1 MPSPTFFHLKP
12 EKRKKMDTVLL
23 DIFYNQPVSQV
34 KVSQIVEETEIS
46 RGAFYKYFL
55 DLEDAYLYTVRESAK
70 QIHGDILKFIY
81 KDQSDFFA
89 GIERYLEWCSELDVN
104 DENWKKLK
112 LCTQTNLLSNTKRE
126 PLPGESS
133 MIKQWEAL
141 LAQNQF
147 NISDADEAVSFLY
160 FIMALVMDALTDF
173 IVNQWTTA
181 ELLKDF
187 RFRTKWL
194 LQGSR

>member
-1 MPSPTFFHLKP
+1 M
-12 EKRKKMDTVLL
+12 
-23 DIFYNQPVSQV
+23 
-34 KVSQIVEETEIS
+34 
-46 RGAFYKYFL
+46 
-55 DLEDAYLYTVRESAK
+55 
-70 QIHGDILKFIY
+70 FIY

-194 LQGSR
+194 LQGIR